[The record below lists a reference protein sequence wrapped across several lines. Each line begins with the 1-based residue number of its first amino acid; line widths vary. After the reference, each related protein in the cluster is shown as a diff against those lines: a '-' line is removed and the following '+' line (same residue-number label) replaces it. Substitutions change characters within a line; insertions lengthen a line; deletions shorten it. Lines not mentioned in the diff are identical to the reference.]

1 MHAWESIQI
10 SIEYIE
16 HHIEETIT
24 IEDLA
29 ELYGTAVFKA
39 DQFMKRWIDKHH
51 LQMSDFGIEMYY
63 HNNDIHYLEHWGK
76 EKEAF
81 NGLD

>member
-39 DQFMKRWIDKHH
+39 DQFMKRWIANITYK
-51 LQMSDFGIEMYY
+51 
-63 HNNDIHYLEHWGK
+63 
-76 EKEAF
+76 
-81 NGLD
+81 